1 MEGGKMAERKRLKK
15 YRMAVG
21 ICGPTVLYTNIIRAY
36 SAEEAA
42 RKYLSEDED
51 GTVPEEK
58 VREIADR
65 MYEIEDGKPV
75 SSYLDARGETLEPG
89 DSVYALVKANGR
101 TFSIVE
107 GVVSKLTK
115 RGIKVQADDAEY
127 LVPVGTK
134 DAASRWKD
142 PFFSR
147 AVRIT
152 EEMKSLG
159 APEIGSEVAYIDGAF
174 MSSSKVF
181 SFGTVT
187 KITASNIYINGED
200 GEARRTPDRVRRI
213 R

>member
-1 MEGGKMAERKRLKK
+1 MAERKKLKK

-51 GTVPEEK
+51 GTVPDEK

-65 MYEIEDGKPV
+65 MHEIEEEKPV
-75 SSYLDARGETLEPG
+75 SSYLDARGETLKPG
-89 DSVYALVKANGR
+89 DSVYALVKANGK
-101 TFSIVE
+101 TFSIIE
-107 GVVSKLTK
+107 GVISKLTK

-187 KITASNIYINGED
+187 KITASNIYINCED